1 MWVVT
6 KKQRET
12 PAMVVM
18 KKQRETPQMAGRE
31 TPASLRCPFRG
42 SQWCFRQ
49 CHGEKRERVLRVSEW
64 VPLCQSVF
72 RTLRHVILH
81 KSAG

>member
-18 KKQRETPQMAGRE
+18 KKQRETPHGGTRDPRFIEVSIPRLPMVL
-31 TPASLRCPFRG
+31 PAMP
-42 SQWCFRQ
+42 W
-49 CHGEKRERVLRVSEW
+49 
-64 VPLCQSVF
+64 
-72 RTLRHVILH
+72 
-81 KSAG
+81 